1 MKKVSLL
8 FAIFLSIALFVYFYE
23 MKGGEERQK
32 AKELKESLLRMKGTE
47 GLLIEVQHP
56 DSGPIILEKKDDEWT
71 IIKPIESLADN
82 TVIEGLLSDLE
93 LITRERIFIEGGK
106 NSEKYGLLKP
116 KITLRV
122 KTNAKDKTVLIGDDD
137 FTGRKVYVKFLDG
150 ANVFL
155 TSDKILS
162 TVDKKLEDLRS
173 KKVLIFEKEKVE
185 AIQNGHFIMG
195 VVLAWI

>member
-1 MKKVSLL
+1 MSAMKKVSLL

-47 GLLIEVQHP
+47 VLLIEVQHP

-106 NSEKYGLLKP
+106 NPEKYGL
-116 KITLRV
+116 
-122 KTNAKDKTVLIGDDD
+122 
-137 FTGRKVYVKFLDG
+137 
-150 ANVFL
+150 
-155 TSDKILS
+155 
-162 TVDKKLEDLRS
+162 
-173 KKVLIFEKEKVE
+173 
-185 AIQNGHFIMG
+185 
-195 VVLAWI
+195 